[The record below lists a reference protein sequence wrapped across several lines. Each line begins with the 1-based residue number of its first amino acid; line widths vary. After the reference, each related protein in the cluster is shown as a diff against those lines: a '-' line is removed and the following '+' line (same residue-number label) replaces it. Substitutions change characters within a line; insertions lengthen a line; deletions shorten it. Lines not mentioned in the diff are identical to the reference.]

1 MKKTILLTLM
11 AAASWSAS
19 AYAAHTA
26 DVPSADT
33 LQVTTTPQMH
43 CENCEKKIKSNIR
56 FVKGVKK
63 IETSVPEQK
72 VTIIYN
78 PKKSTYQDFV
88 KAFKKI
94 GYDISVAPGKKI
106 SNTISITAHGVA
118 GEKPFHLSPATPLFF
133 RYEKHEY
140 HTLRRPL
147 HHTA

>member
-1 MKKTILLTLM
+1 MKKTFLLTLM

-94 GYDISVAPGKKI
+94 GYDIAVAPSKK
-106 SNTISITAHGVA
+106 
-118 GEKPFHLSPATPLFF
+118 
-133 RYEKHEY
+133 
-140 HTLRRPL
+140 
-147 HHTA
+147 